1 MLLMEEKEEKIL
13 IKFFQ
18 TTHNKNKVISRNRKI
33 NKNGNSKYSTQFSLI
48 VSDDGSEF
56 PENID
61 FRDTTSRVTT
71 RKLPGG
77 TARRK
82 HRT

>member
-1 MLLMEEKEEKIL
+1 MERIKLISNSLKHVFPEGKGEEIL
-13 IKFFQ
+13 IKILL

-48 VSDDGSEF
+48 VSDDRWKF

-61 FRDTTSRVTT
+61 FRNTTSWDCSS
-71 RKLPGG
+71 
-77 TARRK
+77 
-82 HRT
+82 